1 MESLTFWMCI
11 YCAITGTILWITMF
25 FILWSI
31 VHGLKNRYNLSVPMV
46 VIDKLTDQQYSEETK
61 DLILDDKM
69 KSTIL
74 EKEQV
79 AEMEGMIV

>member
-1 MESLTFWMCI
+1 
-11 YCAITGTILWITMF
+11 MF

-46 VIDKLTDQQYSEETK
+46 VIDKFTEQQYSEETK

-69 KSTIL
+69 KSTVL
-74 EKEQV
+74 EKEQL
-79 AEMEGMIV
+79 EETEGMMV

>member
-1 MESLTFWMCI
+1 MDSLTFWMCI
-11 YCAITGTILWITMF
+11 YCAIIGTVLWVTFF
-25 FILWSI
+25 FIFWSI

-46 VIDKLTDQQYSEETK
+46 VIDKFTDHQYSEETK

-79 AEMEGMIV
+79 AEMEGMMV

>member
-1 MESLTFWMCI
+1 MV
-11 YCAITGTILWITMF
+11 

-46 VIDKLTDQQYSEETK
+46 VIDKFTDQQYSEETK

-69 KSTIL
+69 KSTTL
-74 EKEQV
+74 EKEHV
-79 AEMEGMIV
+79 AEFEGMMV